1 MAGEMKKS
9 IKSNIIN
16 PSIKYKNEQEKV
28 GEVLEINED
37 AGTCTVSLVT
47 RDGIK
52 NVIYNV
58 AVLHNEE
65 GIIPWQPE
73 AGDLVRLK
81 EQYKRFV
88 ITGKVDLS
96 DILEAHT
103 TLYDDVFPDN
113 TSGGCGFIGYN

>member
-1 MAGEMKKS
+1 LAGEIKKS

-88 ITGKVDLS
+88 ITGKFDMNTLNQSALS
-96 DILEAHT
+96 
-103 TLYDDVFPDN
+103 LYDDIYADI
-113 TSGGCGFIGYN
+113 TGGGCGYSGY

>member
-1 MAGEMKKS
+1 MAGEIKKS
-9 IKSNIIN
+9 IRSNIIN
-16 PSIKYKNEQEKV
+16 TSVKYKNEQEKV
-28 GEVLEINED
+28 GEVLEVNED

-58 AVLHNEE
+58 TVLHNEE

-88 ITGKVDLS
+88 ISGKFDLNTLDQS
-96 DILEAHT
+96 ALS
-103 TLYDDVFPDN
+103 LYDDIYADI
-113 TSGGCGFIGYN
+113 TGGGCGYSGY

>member
-1 MAGEMKKS
+1 MAGEMKKG
-9 IKSNIIN
+9 IKSNLIN

-58 AVLHNEE
+58 AVLCNEE

-88 ITGKVDLS
+88 ITGKFDLNTLDQS
-96 DILEAHT
+96 VLS
-103 TLYDDVFPDN
+103 LYDDIYADI
-113 TSGGCGFIGYN
+113 TGGGCGYSGY

>member
-1 MAGEMKKS
+1 MAGEIKKS

-88 ITGKVDLS
+88 ITGKFDMNTLNQSALS
-96 DILEAHT
+96 
-103 TLYDDVFPDN
+103 LYDDIYADI
-113 TSGGCGFIGYN
+113 TGGGCGYSGY

>member
-1 MAGEMKKS
+1 MAGEIKKS
-9 IKSNIIN
+9 IRSNIVN
-16 PSIKYKNEQEKV
+16 TSVKYKNEQEKV
-28 GEVLEINED
+28 GEVLEVNED
-37 AGTCTVSLVT
+37 TGTCTVSLVT

-88 ITGKVDLS
+88 ITGKFDLNTLDQS
-96 DILEAHT
+96 ALS
-103 TLYDDVFPDN
+103 LYDDIYADI
-113 TSGGCGFIGYN
+113 TGGGCGYSGY

>member
-1 MAGEMKKS
+1 MAGEIKKS
-9 IKSNIIN
+9 IRSNIVN
-16 PSIKYKNEQEKV
+16 TSVKYKNEQEKI
-28 GEVLEINED
+28 GEVLEVNED

-88 ITGKVDLS
+88 ITGKFDLNTLDQS
-96 DILEAHT
+96 ALS
-103 TLYDDVFPDN
+103 LYDDIYADI
-113 TSGGCGFIGYN
+113 TGGGCGYSGY

>member
-88 ITGKVDLS
+88 ITGKFDMNTLNQSALS
-96 DILEAHT
+96 
-103 TLYDDVFPDN
+103 LYDDIYADI
-113 TSGGCGFIGYN
+113 TGGGCGYSGY

>member
-1 MAGEMKKS
+1 MAGEIKKS
-9 IKSNIIN
+9 IRSNIVN
-16 PSIKYKNEQEKV
+16 TSVKYKNEQEKV
-28 GEVLEINED
+28 GEVLEVNED

-88 ITGKVDLS
+88 ITGKFDLNTLDQS
-96 DILEAHT
+96 ALS
-103 TLYDDVFPDN
+103 LYDDIYADI
-113 TSGGCGFIGYN
+113 TGGGCGYSGY